1 MALISQ
7 AEWARKHGFS
17 RQYANQL
24 IKEGTLKAVEGKV
37 DEEQA
42 DMALAAIRD
51 LSKTEKRSSQESTE
65 LSTLLLKTRIKNEME
80 RGKLLE
86 ARAKVEI
93 GELIAVDE
101 VKQAA
106 FNKARIVRDNLL
118 NIPDRVAN
126 LLASVN
132 DASKIHELLSQEI
145 RNSLEGLSRDE
156 S

>member
-126 LLASVN
+126 LLASVD

>member
-24 IKEGTLKAVEGKV
+24 VKEGTLKAVEGKV

-126 LLASVN
+126 LLASVD

>member
-145 RNSLEGLSRDE
+145 RNSLEGLSRD
-156 S
+156 

>member
-24 IKEGTLKAVEGKV
+24 VKEGTLKAVEGKV

-65 LSTLLLKTRIKNEME
+65 LSTLLLKTRIKMKWN
-80 RGKLLE
+80 
-86 ARAKVEI
+86 
-93 GELIAVDE
+93 
-101 VKQAA
+101 
-106 FNKARIVRDNLL
+106 
-118 NIPDRVAN
+118 VAN
-126 LLASVN
+126 Y
-132 DASKIHELLSQEI
+132 
-145 RNSLEGLSRDE
+145 
-156 S
+156 

>member
-1 MALISQ
+1 MTLISQ

-24 IKEGTLKAVEGKV
+24 VKEGMLKAVEGKI

-126 LLASVN
+126 LLASVD

>member
-24 IKEGTLKAVEGKV
+24 VKEGTLKAVEGKI

-101 VKQAA
+101 FKQAA

-126 LLASVN
+126 LLASVD

>member
-24 IKEGTLKAVEGKV
+24 IKEGTLKTIEGKI

-51 LSKTEKRSSQESTE
+51 FSKTEKRSSQESTE

-93 GELIAVDE
+93 GELVSVDE

>member
-24 IKEGTLKAVEGKV
+24 IKEGTLKSVEGKI
-37 DEEQA
+37 DEEQG

-126 LLASVN
+126 LLASVD

-145 RNSLEGLSRDE
+145 RNSLEGLTCDE

>member
-24 IKEGTLKAVEGKV
+24 VKEGTLKAVEGKI

-42 DMALAAIRD
+42 DMALVAIRD

-126 LLASVN
+126 LLASVD

>member
-24 IKEGTLKAVEGKV
+24 VKEGTLKAVEGKI

-51 LSKTEKRSSQESTE
+51 LSKTEKRNSQESTE

-126 LLASVN
+126 LLASVDN
-132 DASKIHELLSQEI
+132 ASKIHELLSQEI

>member
-24 IKEGTLKAVEGKV
+24 VKEGTLKAVEGKV

-80 RGKLLE
+80 RGKLLK

-126 LLASVN
+126 LLASVD

-145 RNSLEGLSRDE
+145 RNSLEGLSGDE

>member
-24 IKEGTLKAVEGKV
+24 VKEGTLKAVEGKI

-126 LLASVN
+126 LLASVD

>member
-106 FNKARIVRDNLL
+106 FNKARIVRDNFLR
-118 NIPDRVAN
+118 IPDRVAN
-126 LLASVN
+126 LLASVD

>member
-24 IKEGTLKAVEGKV
+24 VKEGALKAVEGKI

-126 LLASVN
+126 LLASVD

>member
-24 IKEGTLKAVEGKV
+24 VKEGTLKAVEGKI

-126 LLASVN
+126 LLASVDN
-132 DASKIHELLSQEI
+132 ASKIHELLSQEI

>member
-24 IKEGTLKAVEGKV
+24 IKEGTLKSVEGKI
-37 DEEQA
+37 DEEQG

-126 LLASVN
+126 LLASFD

-145 RNSLEGLSRDE
+145 RNSLEGLTCDE

>member
-1 MALISQ
+1 MV
-7 AEWARKHGFS
+7 
-17 RQYANQL
+17 
-24 IKEGTLKAVEGKV
+24 KEGALKAVEGKV

-42 DMALAAIRD
+42 DMTLAAIGD

-65 LSTLLLKTRIKNEME
+65 LSTLLKIRIKNEME

-93 GELIAVDE
+93 GALIAIDE

-126 LLASVN
+126 LLASVD
-132 DASKIHELLSQEI
+132 DASKIHEFLSQEI
-145 RNSLEGLSRDE
+145 RNSLKGLSRDE

>member
-24 IKEGTLKAVEGKV
+24 VKEGTLKAIEGKI

-126 LLASVN
+126 LLASVD

>member
-24 IKEGTLKAVEGKV
+24 VKEGTLKAVEGKI

-118 NIPDRVAN
+118 IFQ
-126 LLASVN
+126 
-132 DASKIHELLSQEI
+132 I
-145 RNSLEGLSRDE
+145 E
-156 S
+156 SPIY

>member
-24 IKEGTLKAVEGKV
+24 VKEGTLKAVEGKV

-126 LLASVN
+126 LLASVD

-145 RNSLEGLSRDE
+145 RNSLEGLSGDE

>member
-24 IKEGTLKAVEGKV
+24 VKEGTLKAVEGKV

-126 LLASVN
+126 LLASVDN
-132 DASKIHELLSQEI
+132 ASKIHELLSQEI
-145 RNSLEGLSRDE
+145 RNSLEGLTRDE

>member
-7 AEWARKHGFS
+7 AEWARKQGFS

-24 IKEGTLKAVEGKV
+24 VKEGTLKAVEGKI
-37 DEEQA
+37 DEAQA
-42 DMALAAIRD
+42 DTALAAIRD
-51 LSKTEKRSSQESTE
+51 LSKTEKRSCQASTE

-86 ARAKVEI
+86 ARAKVEK
-93 GELIAVDE
+93 GEFIAVDA

-118 NIPDRVAN
+118 NIPDRVAH
-126 LLASVN
+126 LFASV
-132 DASKIHELLSQEI
+132 DEASKIHERLSQEI

-156 S
+156 H

>member
-24 IKEGTLKAVEGKV
+24 IKEGTLKSIEGKI

-42 DMALAAIRD
+42 DMALASIRD

-126 LLASVN
+126 LLASVD

-145 RNSLEGLSRDE
+145 RNSLEGLTRDE

>member
-24 IKEGTLKAVEGKV
+24 VKEGTLKAVEGKI

-126 LLASVN
+126 LLASVD
-132 DASKIHELLSQEI
+132 DASKTHELLSQEI

>member
-51 LSKTEKRSSQESTE
+51 LSKTEKRSSQQSTE

-126 LLASVN
+126 LLASVD

>member
-24 IKEGTLKAVEGKV
+24 VKEGTLKAVEGKI

-51 LSKTEKRSSQESTE
+51 LSKTEKRNSQESTE

-126 LLASVN
+126 LLASVD

>member
-24 IKEGTLKAVEGKV
+24 IKEGTLKSVEGKI

-93 GELIAVDE
+93 GELVSVDE

-126 LLASVN
+126 LLASVD

-145 RNSLEGLSRDE
+145 RNSLEGLTRDE

>member
-24 IKEGTLKAVEGKV
+24 VKEGTLKAVEGKI

-126 LLASVN
+126 LLASVD
-132 DASKIHELLSQEI
+132 DASKIHELLSYEI

>member
-24 IKEGTLKAVEGKV
+24 IKEGTLKSVEGKI
-37 DEEQA
+37 DEEQG

-126 LLASVN
+126 LLASVD

-145 RNSLEGLSRDE
+145 RNSLEGLTRDE

>member
-24 IKEGTLKAVEGKV
+24 VKEGTLKAVEGKI

-93 GELIAVDE
+93 GELISVDE

-126 LLASVN
+126 LLASVD

>member
-24 IKEGTLKAVEGKV
+24 VKEGTLKAVEGKV

-126 LLASVN
+126 LLASVD

-145 RNSLEGLSRDE
+145 RNSLEGLSRYE

>member
-24 IKEGTLKAVEGKV
+24 VKEGTLKAVEGKI

-51 LSKTEKRSSQESTE
+51 LSKTEKRSSHESTE

-126 LLASVN
+126 LLASVD